1 VDSINGLNEND
12 FNARWLDNA
21 VPGFKSS
28 DPLAERHPDESPYL
42 YCGNNPVNRV
52 DPTGL
57 QWYTKEGGSKTDFF
71 FFKDKSI
78 NPYIS
83 GGVRYNLAGETVS
96 AYVGDDGKFTYF
108 KNGDKFGNVTDEKC
122 VNVASPTVTGIN
134 LSLASGGGT
143 YNNTAPNR
151 ISGNNQSNDNFNHT
165 ISDQFKAIN
174 TKYLSVTFN
183 SDVMTKNDPS
193 NKTTVTTNKRLKPIS
208 TTTGTLTVGED
219 GSITVGS
226 TVFGGLNV
234 TTGDYIFGINVP
246 TGLNTSGG
254 ITTTAN
260 GALIRGI
267 GVVAVGVG
275 IICLG
280 PEVGIALAY

>member
-108 KNGDKFGNVTDEKC
+108 KKGDKFGNVTDEKC
-122 VNVASPTVTGIN
+122 VNVASTTVTGIN
-134 LSLASGGGT
+134 LSLASGGGN
-143 YNNTAPNR
+143 YNNTAPDR
-151 ISGNNQSNDNFNHT
+151 SSGNNGNSNSGQKSETSF
-165 ISDQFKAIN
+165 I
-174 TKYLSVTFN
+174 
-183 SDVMTKNDPS
+183 
-193 NKTTVTTNKRLKPIS
+193 NKTVNYYEISKPVI
-208 TTTGTLTVGED
+208 D
-219 GSITVGS
+219 
-226 TVFGGLNV
+226 
-234 TTGDYIFGINVP
+234 
-246 TGLNTSGG
+246 
-254 ITTTAN
+254 ITTTVLTSKFPQLK
-260 GALIRGI
+260 GLGPITTGLDFVKDSYLFFDSEVITGKRYSYR
-267 GVVAVGVG
+267 AVGAGLALFDVPLAGPSFAVG
-275 IICLG
+275 EIMFDKLCSITSWINNAFTTQNILDSDYF
-280 PEVGIALAY
+280 PH